1 MSSRDALALDAGNIL
16 PEGAVRT
23 TRTSVNQPQ
32 SSTIL
37 TGNASRARMPDNWGQ
52 LSPVRNQGLIPSAVP
67 AHSAATSTANTR
79 QGINDIGTNDHGVS
93 MSVISDEDLAKLLDE
108 LGQIWVSIDNYSNN
122 ID

>member
-37 TGNASRARMPDNWGQ
+37 TGNASRARMSRNWGQ
-52 LSPVRNQGLIPSAVP
+52 LSPVRNQGSLQHQPQAGKMVMNKVLMILV
-67 AHSAATSTANTR
+67 
-79 QGINDIGTNDHGVS
+79 GC
-93 MSVISDEDLAKLLDE
+93 
-108 LGQIWVSIDNYSNN
+108 
-122 ID
+122 